1 MANFKTLDLSFG
13 LLTIERTSQKSV
25 FLKPGDLIKGEIIE
39 IMPSGD
45 IILKIKGKLIKAR
58 AEVALE
64 KGLLGLFK
72 VLDHKLDTNILRLQF
87 IGYSKEEIAKGSKSS
102 HNIKEGVLANLA
114 QQLEELARAKNLNTL
129 KIKKLYLELLK
140 ALPSDVNTLPEVVKA
155 EFKNLL
161 QFVLR
166 AGGKSIGERLG
177 AFINQIPDDIKNRF
191 SLEGLKNDRIIGGK
205 EGALE
210 LKNAIQNA
218 GVTLE
223 AKLKA
228 FLKQIQKRGDGLDK
242 DDIQN
247 LVNSLF
253 KDDLKVNLL
262 RLRQFIEDRGY
273 VKESFSGKEL
283 LKWVDGLLKDIE
295 TFQILSKI
303 TDSLYTFLPIT
314 WEGLKDGEMAF
325 KKTKTDY
332 QDDIYLCKVK
342 IEFEKFGDL
351 VIMVLMYKWDFF
363 VSFKTKDPGFFELL
377 RLHIDELK
385 DTFKTGGLNLKSIKV
400 IDSDDSSF
408 ERLEELKSF
417 ERIVSIKI

>member
-1 MANFKTLDLSFG
+1 M
-13 LLTIERTSQKSV
+13 
-25 FLKPGDLIKGEIIE
+25 
-39 IMPSGD
+39 
-45 IILKIKGKLIKAR
+45 
-58 AEVALE
+58 
-64 KGLLGLFK
+64 
-72 VLDHKLDTNILRLQF
+72 
-87 IGYSKEEIAKGSKSS
+87 
-102 HNIKEGVLANLA
+102 
-114 QQLEELARAKNLNTL
+114 
-129 KIKKLYLELLK
+129 KKLYLELLK